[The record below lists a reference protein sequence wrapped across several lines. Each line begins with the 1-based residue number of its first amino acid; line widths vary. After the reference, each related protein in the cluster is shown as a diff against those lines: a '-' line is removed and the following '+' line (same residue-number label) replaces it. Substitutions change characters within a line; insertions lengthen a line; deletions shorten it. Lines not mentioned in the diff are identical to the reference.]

1 MRAATRRAAATALLA
16 AAAAA
21 SLAASAGCTDS
32 CPSNCSPP
40 VFDLAM
46 GRMDDLSSTQDLAT
60 NAAAIVM
67 IGAGGANAFSPST
80 ATIKAGQSV
89 TWRWVTGFHSV
100 ISDAAP
106 KAFPDSPAQAS
117 GQYTA
122 PFATAGT
129 FAYHC
134 GIHGTMMTGTIVVQ

>member
-1 MRAATRRAAATALLA
+1 MRAPRALALAVA
-16 AAAAA
+16 AAALVGAA
-21 SLAASAGCTDS
+21 GGCSDS

-46 GRMDDLSSTQDLAT
+46 GRMDDLAGPRDLAT

-67 IGAGGANAFSPST
+67 VGAGGGNTFTPST
-80 ATIKAGQSV
+80 ATIHAGQSV
-89 TWRWVTGFHSV
+89 TWRWVTGLHSV
-100 ISDAAP
+100 LSDDVP
-106 KAFPDSPAQAS
+106 RAFPDSPAQAS

-122 PFATAGT
+122 TFATAGT
-129 FAYHC
+129 YGYHC

>member
-1 MRAATRRAAATALLA
+1 MSRAAATALLTL
-16 AAAAA
+16 AAAA
-21 SLAASAGCTDS
+21 SLAAAAGCTDS

-40 VFDLAM
+40 VFDLTM
-46 GRMDDLSSTQDLAT
+46 GRMDDLSAPQDLAT

-67 IGAGGANAFSPST
+67 IGAGGGNAFSPST
-80 ATIKAGQSV
+80 AMIKAGQSV

-100 ISDAAP
+100 VSDSAP
-106 KAFPDSPAQAS
+106 RAFPDSPAQAS

-122 PFATAGT
+122 TFATAGS

-134 GIHGTMMTGTIVVQ
+134 AIDGATGTIVVQ